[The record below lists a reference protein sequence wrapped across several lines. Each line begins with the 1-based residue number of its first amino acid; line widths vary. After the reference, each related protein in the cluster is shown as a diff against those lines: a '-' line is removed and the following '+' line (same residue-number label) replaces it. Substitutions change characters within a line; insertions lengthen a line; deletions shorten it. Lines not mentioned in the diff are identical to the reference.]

1 MTKRATFSQADVERA
16 ARALKAVGE
25 TIGGVDI
32 RPDGSFR
39 VLTGKEAAAEV
50 SDPYQDWKRERGD
63 RAA

>member
-1 MTKRATFSQADVERA
+1 MSKRALFTQSDVERA

-25 TIGGVDI
+25 KIGGVDI

-39 VLTGKEAAAEV
+39 ILTSAEV
-50 SDPYQDWKRERGD
+50 PDEPTSELKRWRQARAG